1 MHTFGNSILGTLP
14 EPLMLGIGYVSISSD
29 NIQSYYITTLKKV
42 QLIKLIWSTK
52 LIWGVGGAHLH
63 MIFRVRR
70 DANEQTVLK
79 SVRSKLCSVANLCSV
94 QVN

>member
-14 EPLMLGIGYVSISSD
+14 EPLMLGIGYVSISD
-29 NIQSYYITTLKKV
+29 NIQSYYSYKKV

>member
-14 EPLMLGIGYVSISSD
+14 EPLMLGIGYVSISD
-29 NIQSYYITTLKKV
+29 NIQSYYIYKKV

-52 LIWGVGGAHLH
+52 LIWGMGYGAHLH

>member
-14 EPLMLGIGYVSISSD
+14 EPLMLGIGCISISD
-29 NIQSYYITTLKKV
+29 NIQSYYSYKKV